1 MKTTN
6 VRSND
11 TVLMALAREMTDAT
25 VTAAS
30 SGNNTVIAAPG
41 ANKRLAIAYCKVQR
55 TQGVTAET
63 VILCKKGAAGDTF
76 AYSVTSNDIPG
87 EVLIDA
93 VSELQLRVLP
103 PAADCGQ
110 VFRCGLP
117 PLRRVG
123 RVRVFAARQ

>member
-103 PAADCGQ
+103 ENTAFVANLSGANSQTFTLRYLTLLAD
-110 VFRCGLP
+110 
-117 PLRRVG
+117 
-123 RVRVFAARQ
+123 

>member
-30 SGNNTVIAAPG
+30 SGNNTIVAAPG
-41 ANKRLAIAYCKVQR
+41 AGKRLAFAYVKVQR

-63 VILCKKGAAGDTF
+63 VVLYKKGASGDTF
-76 AYSVTSNDIPG
+76 AYSVTSDDIPG
-87 EVLIDA
+87 EVLVDA

-103 PAADCGQ
+103 ENTAFVVNLSGANSQTFTLRYLTLLAD
-110 VFRCGLP
+110 
-117 PLRRVG
+117 
-123 RVRVFAARQ
+123 